1 MKKNL
6 NTCHLSVEEKKTNR
20 YRLSANNVRTSDS
33 IGTHG
38 CHSLLRNPFNLQDAS
53 SLDYDESVARQ
64 ESFEILKTTVRG
76 RSFGASISNGI
87 QTIKTSVMKYY
98 NTYK

>member
-6 NTCHLSVEEKKTNR
+6 NTCHLSVKKKKTNR

-33 IGTHG
+33 IGAHG

-64 ESFEILKTTVRG
+64 ESFEILKATVRG

-98 NTYK
+98 YTNM